1 METRKIKEN
10 INHIK
15 VDSVSKTLDT
25 AIAYHKF
32 LNTRGA
38 LAYECQCKDDERLTR
53 LEVVIRALGDKLLD
67 DIESAYEPIYK
78 EWNIEYE
85 KAITRTETVFAK
97 DKAEALKIATE
108 RAEDGEI
115 VASVEEFKE

>member
-38 LAYECQCKDDERLTR
+38 LAYECQCKDDERLKLWHWRDLMCLLKLKLSRRGYSVREMCGRCNKCNGIFAATG
-53 LEVVIRALGDKLLD
+53 VIPCPKRPHK
-67 DIESAYEPIYK
+67 
-78 EWNIEYE
+78 N
-85 KAITRTETVFAK
+85 
-97 DKAEALKIATE
+97 
-108 RAEDGEI
+108 
-115 VASVEEFKE
+115 